1 MHIQN
6 ILGENLIIKQKE
18 VRSMSVYEN
27 FPVANLDRD
36 QLNKI
41 MSLEK
46 ELRNETNE
54 NIVLIAYDEKD
65 EGME

>member
-1 MHIQN
+1 MHNQN

-27 FPVANLDRD
+27 FPVANLDSD

>member
-1 MHIQN
+1 MHNQN